1 MKNPGGGGRDLDLG
15 LPRGPIGKDVFFSP
29 GSSSHLGAA
38 HSLFGGALFVLFVQ
52 EGAVLCWRSLF
63 GVVSENAAL
72 FFEKEGVFSL
82 WGWRVGFVFFQAVM

>member
-1 MKNPGGGGRDLDLG
+1 MSFSRQGPARIWGR
-15 LPRGPIGKDVFFSP
+15 PIP
-29 GSSSHLGAA
+29 SSE
-38 HSLFGGALFVLFVQ
+38 VLF
-52 EGAVLCWRSLF
+52 LCFLYRRGRCCVGGSLF

>member
-1 MKNPGGGGRDLDLG
+1 M
-15 LPRGPIGKDVFFSP
+15 
-29 GSSSHLGAA
+29 
-38 HSLFGGALFVLFVQ
+38 LFVQ

-82 WGWRVGFVFFQAVM
+82 WGWRVGFVFFQAVMCEGIVFRETGGLGAPGRSSEVPHRH